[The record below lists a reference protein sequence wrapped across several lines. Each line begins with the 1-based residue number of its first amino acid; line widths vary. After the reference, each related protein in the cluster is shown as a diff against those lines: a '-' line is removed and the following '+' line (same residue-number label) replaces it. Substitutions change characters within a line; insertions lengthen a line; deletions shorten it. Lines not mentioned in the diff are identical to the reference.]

1 MVAMATLAYEVLLT
15 RIFSVTLWYHFGFL
29 AISLA
34 LLGTAASAVVCFL
47 FPERISVGRYLPVL
61 QGSALV
67 FAFVAPAAV
76 AFHISFALPPYE
88 QVFAFYAVFG
98 AQLTLFFLAFFSA
111 GLCISVALYRYAES
125 VGRVYFFDLVGA
137 SIGSL
142 LVVPMLYTWSAL
154 ALVFVVS
161 AIASIAAFAFG
172 RGAGGKLS
180 MQVLALVS
188 ALGFTGVGF
197 VNDDVGL
204 LRIRLVKSYGS
215 GTFQRAEPA
224 KYFEKWSPISRVAV
238 IDPGG
243 IFSPD
248 EMLKITN
255 DAGAPT
261 MMLKFDGDYAKMQ
274 HLLDD
279 PVQAAHR
286 LKQDAHVLV
295 IGTGGG
301 IDVLTALVA
310 GQKRITAVEINPVM
324 RDIVTEHYADFVGR
338 IFEDPRVELHV
349 QEGRNFVAGSEERY
363 DIIQF
368 MMIDSWGGGAAAGAY
383 VFSENS
389 LYTTEA
395 VGDYLAH
402 LRPGGILAMTRY
414 YAWAEGLRLT
424 NLFADHLEG
433 QGIDDPRNR
442 ILVVKKTKLSAQ
454 PVVTVFLKNGR
465 LTPSEVDTIVEMVQ
479 ENGAE
484 IMYAPYLPADSLPAR
499 GPDGLFR
506 VAVDPAAF
514 GMTRAAFVQ
523 RAPWNLTPPTDDQPF
538 FFFTRRLSEAFQVN
552 PSEHAARR
560 LAIPLLYGMLLVFG
574 VIGVLTVFLP
584 LYLRARAGI
593 REAPFRTRSLLYFT
607 MLGAGF
613 MLVEISL
620 IQRLTIFLGHP
631 TWSFVVVL
639 STLLFS
645 SGLGSLYSARWPD
658 GSPQKLQIILGL
670 MLVLLLGTWGVLYD
684 RFIEWMALPRLGRVS
699 LVVAVM
705 SPLGF
710 LMGMCFPMGVQIV
723 RRFHEGL
730 VPWGWGVNGAFSVF
744 ASILAMVLAIS
755 VGLKATL
762 ALGTVCYGV
771 ALGIVTSL
779 SDAARRQARYDP
791 GGPGAQLP

>member
-1 MVAMATLAYEVLLT
+1 MVGVAMIAMATLAYEVLLT

-34 LLGTAASAVVCFL
+34 LLGTAASAVLCFL
-47 FPERISVGRYLPVL
+47 FPERL
-61 QGSALV
+61 QGQRHLAVLRVSAMA
-67 FAFVAPAAV
+67 FAFFAPAAV
-76 AFHISFALPPYE
+76 AFHVSVALPPYE

-125 VGRVYFFDLVGA
+125 VSRVYFFDLVGA

-161 AIASIAAFAFG
+161 AMASLAALAFG
-172 RGAGGKLS
+172 RGVARPLAQG
-180 MQVLALVS
+180 LALL
-188 ALGFTGVGF
+188 ATLAFLAIGF
-197 VNDDVGL
+197 VNDDLGL
-204 LRIRLVKSYGS
+204 LRIHLVKSYRH
-215 GTFQRAEPA
+215 GTFQNAEPA

-238 IDPGG
+238 MDPGG
-243 IFSPD
+243 IFSSD

-261 MMLKFDGDYAKMQ
+261 LMLRFDGDYSKMQ
-274 HLLDD
+274 HLLND
-279 PVQAAHR
+279 PVQLAHR
-286 LKQDAHVLV
+286 LKRDAHVLV

-310 GQKRITAVEINPVM
+310 DQAKITAVEINPVM
-324 RDIVTEHYADFVGR
+324 GDIVTEHYADFVGR
-338 IFEDPRVELHV
+338 IFDDPRVELHL
-349 QEGRNFVAGSEERY
+349 QEGRNFVAGSPESY

-402 LRPGGILAMTRY
+402 LKPGGILAMTRY
-414 YAWAEGLRLT
+414 YQWAEALRLT
-424 NLFADHLEG
+424 NLFADHLESH
-433 QGIDDPRNR
+433 GIHDAQNR
-442 ILVVKKTKLSAQ
+442 IVVVKKTKLSIQ
-454 PVVTVFLKNGR
+454 PIVTVFLKNG
-465 LTPSEVDTIVEMVQ
+465 LFTPREIDIVVEMTQ
-479 ENGAE
+479 QSGAE
-484 IMYAPYLPADSLPAR
+484 ILYAPHLPASALPAK
-499 GPDGLFR
+499 GYDALFR
-506 VAVDPAAF
+506 VAVDPTAY
-514 GMTRAAFVQ
+514 GTTREAFVESS
-523 RAPWNLTPPTDDQPF
+523 RWNLTAPTDDHPF
-538 FFFTRRLSEAFQVN
+538 FFFTRRLSEAFSIN
-552 PSEHAARR
+552 PREHAARR
-560 LAIPLLYGMLLVFG
+560 LAIPLLYGMLAVFG
-574 VIGVLTVFLP
+574 AIALLTVFLP
-584 LYLRARAGI
+584 LYLRASTGI
-593 REAPFRTRSLLYFT
+593 REAPFRTRSLVYFM

-670 MLVLLLGTWGVLYD
+670 MGVLLLCYWGVLYD
-684 RFIEWMALPRLGRVS
+684 RFIEWMAFPRLARVS

-744 ASILAMVLAIS
+744 ASILSIVLAIG
-755 VGLKATL
+755 VGFKATL
-762 ALGTVCYGV
+762 ALGILCYAV
-771 ALGIVTSL
+771 ALAIVTSFV
-779 SDAARRQARYDP
+779 AAGRGGRERRE
-791 GGPGAQLP
+791 G